1 MATISERKKKDGSIS
16 YRAEIRIK
24 RGGKVVYR
32 EAETWA
38 KRKLAEQWAAQREGE
53 LSNPAVLAAAISGRD
68 EKPITVAQ
76 LIERYIAEVYPLKP
90 WGKTKSDTL
99 RQLSGSEFGSL
110 IAGEVVAKD
119 IIRHCRTWGAGPSTM
134 NQHYIFIRGVFSVAR
149 ELLGCDV
156 RYEEVDIAQR
166 TMVKLGIISK
176 GGERNRRPT
185 IDEITRLVS
194 HCYGQR
200 LKWGTGRF
208 MHRDDLIPMD
218 KVIVFAMLSGR
229 RQEEICR
236 ITRADTDYEK
246 QRVLVRQMKHPSKK
260 QTNDVWCY
268 VPDEAW
274 RVMLSM
280 PQREGDDRWFPYF
293 SRTLGDRFRAVQ
305 KDLGMW
311 SSDDD
316 ADNLRFHDLRH
327 ECASWLFERDGWNG
341 ERWDVPRVASVTGHQ
356 NWNSLKR
363 YTQIE
368 NSVPNNKWSGW
379 KWLEMVRE

>member
-110 IAGEVVAKD
+110 IAGEVVASD

-166 TMVKLGIISK
+166 TMIKLGIISK

-185 IDEITRLVS
+185 VDEITRLVS
-194 HCYGQR
+194 HCYMQR
-200 LKWGTGRF
+200 QKWGTGRF

-311 SSDDD
+311 SSDD

-368 NSVPNNKWSGW
+368 NSVPNNKWAGW
-379 KWLEMVRE
+379 EWLERVCE